1 MTFDEINKK
10 SIELMI
16 PINKQIQMTN
26 DQEELVLLAMLMM
39 NRARDILDESR
50 GLNLRKKLFSEFSS

>member
-26 DQEELVLLAMLMM
+26 DQDELVLLAMLMM
-39 NRARDILDESR
+39 NKARDILDESR

>member
-1 MTFDEINKK
+1 MTIDDINKK

-26 DQEELVLLAMLMM
+26 DQEELILLAMLMM
-39 NRARDILDESR
+39 NKARDILDESR

>member
-26 DQEELVLLAMLMM
+26 DQDELVLLAMLMM
-39 NRARDILDESR
+39 NKARDILDESR
-50 GLNLRKKLFSEFSS
+50 GLNLCKKLFSEFSS